1 MSEKRL
7 ILFGPGYGDSHIL
20 IDQLAKKF
28 TDCDTLVLNYPARGM
43 FKGITAMARGL
54 LPIVEALNESYDSM
68 VFVGHSMGGL
78 VGREIYRLGVEE
90 HNVALFDHYIS
101 IATPHQG
108 TGLAA
113 LGSRLPVERISAS
126 ARDMMP
132 DSKFMKCIADS
143 IVPVNTMTI
152 QAQWDLLLYPAS
164 TAQLEGFE
172 NHIVPWT
179 GHITVVTSART
190 HRLIRDWISPVRYY

>member
-1 MSEKRL
+1 MANTL

-28 TDCDTLVLNYPARGM
+28 TDADTLVLNYPARGM

-54 LPIVEALNESYDSM
+54 LPIVEALNESYDNM

-78 VGREIYRLGVEE
+78 VGREIYRLGVD
-90 HNVALFDHYIS
+90 NGVALFDHYVS
-101 IATPHQG
+101 IATPHKG

-113 LGSRLPVERISAS
+113 LGSRLPIERISAS

-132 DSKFMKCIADS
+132 ESKFMACIAES
-143 IVPVNTMTI
+143 IVPLNTMTI
-152 QAQWDLLLYPAS
+152 QAQWDLLLYPS
-164 TAQLEGFE
+164 ITAQLEGFT
-172 NHIVPWT
+172 NHIIPWT
-179 GHITVVTSART
+179 GHITVVTAPAT
-190 HRLIRDWISPVRYY
+190 FRLIRDWISPIRYY